1 MERTGNFEI
10 VIMPNEV
17 KILNTVLQV
26 LRIWRLKILQ
36 VYYQKSR
43 FNTENIQDVVNVE
56 APWITAN
63 TENAVVKIVVG
74 TSN

>member
-1 MERTGNFEI
+1 MERTGNFGI
-10 VIMPNEV
+10 VIMPNKV
-17 KILNTVLQV
+17 KILNTALQV

-56 APWITAN
+56 APWVTA
-63 TENAVVKIVVG
+63 KLKMQ
-74 TSN
+74 